1 MSGSGSWLQFANR
14 MNKFKGSYFQDFADI
29 SGNVI
34 VRNTGNV
41 YLHAGSNMYM
51 AAGDISMNGF
61 VYCKGVVDL
70 SGNSLSGGGDGGGG
84 GLTSVSTVS
93 VKSINTTDFVTT
105 SGYASIGNY
114 LNVTG
119 STTLTGQLTANGAS
133 IFNGQMDGA
142 GASFNTLSVGN
153 VELKGSII
161 PDTNATYDIGSAEKK
176 IRDLYVSDSSI
187 WIGDNN
193 KLAIENDKIT
203 MKKRKKGNSD
213 IPKFISDK
221 LTTYIGTA
229 AKVEHVKYFASLPAN
244 SLGKG
249 ASDELSTYTVSDWI
263 RFANKKG
270 SLSEDGFTKTN
281 HTASDLY
288 DLANDFDN
296 DDSGQWTTVSTG
308 VIKYDGKIT
317 VGNDVN
323 TSALE
328 TLGKTSLVGKVNI
341 GAFVNSNVDLYVN
354 GNTTNS
360 GILQVDGT
368 TFLSTTNIASSLSV
382 TQNANISGKMGVGK
396 DADSTFHLDV
406 LGKAR
411 VQDDAYLK
419 KSLLVG
425 TAVNSTSLTTN
436 GASGASMYVETKMNA
451 GVYPDISHN
460 VVLDVPN
467 TLFKGNDESV
477 TTNKNYIEFDTAK
490 RRIIPYVKDSNGN
503 FINGTA
509 ADATGWDLG
518 GPGQYRFDKIHA
530 RDLNISDSTINIED
544 ASGNKIGMSF
554 DATTGA
560 VNYTVTTK
568 DTADAS
574 GETFVIKGVQTQKI
588 SSGGGTI
595 DPALLEFTGLSFG
608 DTFDSAFTY
617 DLTSTYTYNLTTNT
631 YVGDGVSTFTNSA
644 GAQGLNAFISA
655 TNETT
660 LLGSLPTK
668 ESAVI
673 RVGADDRADGGLNGI
688 DTPGSKVD
696 LTNKIISVSDDD
708 GGTTLKWTLWGSE
721 TELNA
726 TTPGNFL
733 NYIELKNI
741 NMASGTYFV
750 AKTGGNIVYNNANED
765 YLQNAD
771 LTGVVNGDL
780 FLYIDR
786 APGNNWTKIPVSLP
800 ASGSITTQMLTDSVI
815 QSSKIATNAVTGSK
829 ILDGA
834 VTTNKI
840 ADDSITAVKFKAGEI
855 NGTIFA
861 DDAIDGAK
869 ISGNI
874 AATKLTGT
882 ISGANI
888 TDNTIVSSKIVDG
901 GITSAKIAYLGVSG
915 DNLMNDSVTTLKIAD
930 EAVISSKIQDGA
942 ITSAKLA
949 SSVINSDTLIADNV
963 ITESKIFG
971 GSVTE
976 AKLASLSVGSTK
988 IKDDAITETK
998 IADGAVTLAK
1008 INGSVF
1014 AGKQDTLIA
1023 GTGISID
1030 SGTNTISSTVSS
1042 TTYIAGTG
1050 ITIDQGTGTISATGG
1065 SGDGG
1070 GATGGGGSSSTFVAA
1085 GLTAPLNS
1093 SMITSMHGD
1102 TAGLLK
1108 NNSEGFSMSDDG
1120 NTIVSSV
1127 SWWVYVFKKS
1137 GSSYTRTKIDLT
1149 TISSGLNTGDLTRIS
1164 GDGLTIVRATK
1175 LSATYS
1181 AGIAV
1186 LTWNSASNS
1195 WGHNGTVFSLASG
1208 FSGATIRNIDITRDG
1223 SKILT
1228 AQYNSTTNQKA
1239 VIYDTTQG
1247 TPLIAIDLNGT
1258 THNFNGWM
1266 ATNIFNNIHGK
1277 NAQMALS
1284 GDGSRCVIGGGTV
1297 ADQNQNTGRFFVFDL
1312 DYTNNTY
1319 SEVLNLTG
1327 STAGGGREADEPLGT
1342 LANKGACFGRSV
1354 AINYDGTRI
1363 ANGYGNP
1370 YFNYGYNLGAPSPLR
1385 VAVYHFTGTTLDAS
1399 NVIIPDGGW
1408 KDGENSDYPY
1418 VFGYSLSFTPDSDK
1432 IITGCAFGWG
1442 GAYGNSG
1449 VVQVYA
1455 YASSAWSFYAALK
1468 RPDYDYLAGWGTSVA
1483 MTNGGKIAI
1492 GSLNPPSPPSGVA
1505 NSGEIE
1511 IYTVAPP
1518 SIYTDTFES
1527 TDKVS
1532 FGGETQFGNIA
1543 QFNNGIIIKSNSNN
1557 VIPSTSNPSFNS
1569 ISSYNLLTN
1578 VINTNSSITGIS
1590 NVSTHLSVNST
1601 TKTLSQK
1608 EYPIDVSE
1616 LGAPRLSGF
1625 NGASG
1630 ITLSPDGKEFAW
1642 VASNTTKKTTFV
1654 YRYNETTDNWTKI
1667 HQFGT
1672 TTDTTWAERC
1682 EFSPC
1687 GNYINANHGD
1697 NFNLHVSTMYE
1708 GHKIAKKGADG
1719 QWNNTS
1725 IISINGFLSHG
1736 SLPSYNYF
1744 YKLNVSHGGKYAVVL
1759 SSSGYNKANTD
1770 RSAITFWELD
1780 WTNNSATAVHG
1791 IEIADTDSMKTYS
1804 DDAHVFGWP
1813 LNGTKGGYNNTTG
1826 SHDIHNMSTSDDLTL
1841 VAITGHIIGENGT
1854 NKRVRVYKT
1863 DYVNGNHKI
1872 IFELATTASNSSRNV
1887 CLNPDG
1893 SYMSIAN
1900 GGHTTETVDIYKY
1913 DQNNESYS
1921 LIQTITHADL
1931 DLETGVKIGGF
1942 ARAGCIQFARGS
1954 NTLIISAPQ
1963 HSGSPSI
1970 LTHNGIFIFD
1980 LVGSRWVLTDKEVRN
1995 TRYHWLP
2002 PNDNTRL
2009 TEMGAR
2015 IAISDDG
2022 TTYAFGEPSW
2032 AEPELTNDSNDNV
2045 RFNVGRAVIVKRHV
2059 AAMNVND
2066 INATELHSDSITTR
2080 DDANIGGNLIVDGY
2094 IKSKGLIQP
2103 LTPLLNTTITDPIV
2117 TPIGG
2122 NGPLTAGLGTSYG
2135 ERVCMSDDGTI
2146 IITANVALQN
2156 VYILRKTNNVWDEI
2170 TDTRNDVYKTL
2181 YNRYL
2186 NFGKVITLSGDGK
2199 TLVVSNLNTMFV
2211 YSISST
2217 GSPILKYQYTD
2228 TDYTVGFCTMAK
2240 INYDGTRLVVMS
2252 YMAYNK
2258 YTIRVYDPITNVT
2271 ITPTLL
2277 VTLQSG
2283 VASDMTTF
2291 DIGLGHNGIYGG
2303 RNFYEWT
2310 AYKMEI
2316 SGDGKTVVFGGNSKT
2331 INYVT
2336 TNNWNKGRCYVYDI
2350 DYTNNTSTSVLEIE
2364 ATMQDHLPYRAY
2376 AINSNA
2382 TVLAITCGSPTV
2394 YQYGPGTDA
2403 EPRVE
2408 IYRRSLS
2415 SPTNWTLEKTYY
2427 DKDMSSIIGS
2437 GSGASDGFGEKLA
2450 MSNDGNILY
2459 IGQQT
2464 VAYTSVQYQLPTWH
2478 NVGRVEN
2485 HGGQWGDML
2494 TLRGPSSTWWGTGMA
2509 TSGDGKSLVVM
2520 KLWGQ
2525 GSNGSCYIYDMNYND
2540 LPILAP
2546 NKLILGGGGFFNDVS
2561 GAVLPYNSHMIID
2574 ASGNVGINSDPIEGV
2589 KLHVEGDITFSGTS
2603 SSSSDDRLKVNE
2615 ELITGAIDTI
2625 KKLKPEIYDKRADF
2639 HDITYIKESGLIAQE
2654 VWYKTPELRHLV
2666 TLGMNITDTTI
2677 AKPLPVD
2684 HNHKEEIT
2692 YVLNYIPD
2700 ASGNIITDNDI
2711 YKCDASG
2718 NIIINANHELV
2729 IDTDRFLLQDLSG
2742 NNVLYKGK
2750 NVLDIDKLA
2759 TKGIIGTHIVETEEP
2774 IITNLTDGIFI
2785 HPNDNSEFYLD
2796 SNGKKYTDISNG
2808 QLMSIET
2815 DTHVVT
2821 GADGRPFI
2829 DISGILNVSNP
2840 RIVVNKNVNQHAIKS
2855 HLVNTKKYTPINP
2868 SDIQDYTPTDDIQND
2883 PDYKALGWGDTPAR
2897 LNYNGLIP
2905 YLIKAIQEQQEI
2917 IDTLK
2922 GEVDTL
2928 KNA

>member
-29 SGNVI
+29 SGDVI

-51 AAGDISMNGF
+51 TAGDISMNGF

-84 GLTSVSTVS
+84 GLTSVSSVN

-105 SGYASIGNY
+105 AGYASIGNY

-133 IFNGQMDGA
+133 IFNGQLDGA
-142 GASFNTLSVGN
+142 AASFNTLSVGN

-161 PDTNATYDIGSAEKK
+161 PDTNATYDIGSADKK
-176 IRDLYVSDSSI
+176 IRDLYVSDASI

-193 KLAIENDKIT
+193 KLAVENDKIT
-203 MKKRKKGNSD
+203 MKRRKKGDND

-221 LTTYIGTA
+221 LTTHISNA
-229 AKVEHVKYFASLPAN
+229 DKVVHVKYFASLPAN

-249 ASDELSTYTVSDWI
+249 TNDELSTYTVADWI

-270 SLSEDGFTKTN
+270 TLSQDGFTKTN
-281 HTASDLY
+281 HTASDIY

-296 DDSGQWTTVSTG
+296 DDSGQWSTISTG

-317 VGNDVN
+317 VGNDAN
-323 TSALE
+323 APALE
-328 TLGKTSLVGKVNI
+328 ALGKTSLVGKVNI
-341 GAFVNSNVDLYVN
+341 GEYFNSNASLYIN
-354 GNTTNS
+354 GNTINS
-360 GILQVDGT
+360 GVLEVKGNT
-368 TFLSTTNIASSLSV
+368 NLSTTAISDSLSV
-382 TQNANISGKMGVGK
+382 SQNANINGKMGVGK
-396 DADSTFHLDV
+396 SADGTFHLDV
-406 LGKAR
+406 LGKTR
-411 VQDDAYLK
+411 VQDDAYFK

-425 TAVNSTSLTTN
+425 TGVNSTSLTTN
-436 GASGASMYVETKMNA
+436 GASGASMYVETPLT
-451 GVYPDISHN
+451 GGSYPDVSHN
-460 VVLDVPN
+460 VVINVPN
-467 TLFKGNDESV
+467 TVFKAQDSIV
-477 TTNKNYIEFDTAK
+477 TTNTNYLEIDSTK
-490 RRIIPYVKDSNGN
+490 RSILPYVKDVNGDLVN
-503 FINGTA
+503 TGMTNG
-509 ADATGWDLG
+509 WELG
-518 GPGQYRFDKIHA
+518 GEGPYRFDKIHT
-530 RDLNISDSTINIED
+530 RDLNISTETINIED
-544 ASGNKIGMSF
+544 GSGNKIGMSF
-554 DATTGA
+554 DATTGS
-560 VNYTVTTK
+560 VNYTVVTK

-588 SSGGGTI
+588 SSGSGTI

-608 DTFDSAFTY
+608 DTFDSGATYDFTTAYTY
-617 DLTSTYTYNLTTNT
+617 DLTTTAYT
-631 YVGDGVSTFTNSA
+631 GDGTSVFTTSA
-644 GAQGLNAFISA
+644 GAQSLANFA
-655 TNETT
+655 TSINEQT

-673 RVGADDRADGGLNGI
+673 RVGVDDRADGGLNGI
-688 DTPGSKVD
+688 DTVGSKID

-708 GGTTLKWTLWGSE
+708 AGSTLKWTLWGSE
-721 TELNA
+721 AELNA
-726 TTPGNFL
+726 SNAGNYL

-750 AKTGGNIVYNNANED
+750 AKTSGTIVYNNANED
-765 YLQNAD
+765 YLKNSD
-771 LTGVVNGDL
+771 LTSIVNGDL

-786 APGNNWTKIPVSLP
+786 SPGNNWTKIPVSLP
-800 ASGSITTQMLTDSVI
+800 ASGSITTQMLTDGVI
-815 QSSKIATNAVTGSK
+815 QPGKIANNAVTESK
-829 ILDGA
+829 ITDGA

-840 ADDSITAVKFKAGEI
+840 ADASITAVKFKAGEI

-874 AATKLTGT
+874 DTGKLVGN
-882 ISGANI
+882 ISGTLI

-901 GITSAKIAYLGVSG
+901 GITAAKIAYLGVSG

-930 EAVISSKIQDGA
+930 GAVIASKIPDGV

-949 SSVINSDTLIADNV
+949 SGAINSATLIADNV

-976 AKLASLSVGSTK
+976 AKLASLSVGSGK

-1030 SGTNTISSTVSS
+1030 TGTNTISSTVSS
-1042 TTYIAGTG
+1042 SAYIAGDG

-1065 SGDGG
+1065 GG
-1070 GATGGGGSSSTFVAA
+1070 GGSSSSGGSSSTFVAA

-1102 TAGLLK
+1102 WADLLK
-1108 NNSEGFSMSDDG
+1108 NNSDGFSMSDDG
-1120 NTIVSSV
+1120 NIIVSSV
-1127 SWWVYVFKKS
+1127 YWWVYVFTKT
-1137 GSSYTRTKIDLT
+1137 GSSYTRTKIDLS
-1149 TISSGLNTGDLTRIS
+1149 TISSGLKAGDLTRIS

-1186 LTWNSASNS
+1186 LTWNSVSNS
-1195 WGHNGTVFSLASG
+1195 WVHNGTVFSLASG
-1208 FSGATIRNIDITRDG
+1208 FSGATVRNLDITRDG
-1223 SKILT
+1223 SKFIT

-1266 ATNIFNNIHGK
+1266 AVNQFVNIHQK
-1277 NAQMALS
+1277 HAQMALS
-1284 GDGSRCVIGGGTV
+1284 GDGSRCVIGGQTAHAHDDSG
-1297 ADQNQNTGRFFVFDL
+1297 GRFFVFDL

-1327 STAGGGREADEPLGT
+1327 GLFGGGREATDALSHIEMGQ
-1342 LANKGACFGRSV
+1342 CFGRSV

-1363 ANGYGNP
+1363 AHGYGNP
-1370 YFNYGYNLGAPSPLR
+1370 YFNYGYNLGSPSSTR
-1385 VAVYHFTGTTLDAS
+1385 VAIYHFTGTTLDAS
-1399 NVIIPDGGW
+1399 NVIVPAGGF
-1408 KDGENSDYPY
+1408 KLEEGADYPY
-1418 VFGYSLSFTPDSDK
+1418 GFGHGLSFTPDGDK
-1432 IITGCAFGWG
+1432 LIAGCAFRNGSTY
-1442 GAYGNSG
+1442 ANTG

-1455 YASSAWSFYAALK
+1455 YESSAWSLYAALK
-1468 RPDYDYLAGWGTSVA
+1468 RPDYDNNASWGTSVG
-1483 MTNGGKIAI
+1483 MTNSGIIAI

-1511 IYTVAPP
+1511 IYNVAPP

-1527 TDKVS
+1527 TGKVS
-1532 FGGETQFGNIA
+1532 FGGESQFGNIA

-1557 VIPSTSNPSFNS
+1557 VIPSASNPSFNS
-1569 ISSYNLLTN
+1569 ISSDNLLTN
-1578 VINTNSSITGIS
+1578 VINTYSSVSSIS
-1590 NVSTHLSVNST
+1590 NVSTQLSVNST

-1616 LGAPRLSGF
+1616 LGGPLQDGF
-1625 NGASG
+1625 NGALG

-1642 VASNTTKKTTFV
+1642 VASNTTKKATFV

-1672 TTDTTWAERC
+1672 TNDKNWADRC

-1687 GNYINANHGD
+1687 GNYINANNGD

-1708 GHKIAKKGADG
+1708 GHKIAKRGADG

-1725 IISINGFLSHG
+1725 IISINGFLGHG
-1736 SLPSYNYF
+1736 GLPSYMYL
-1744 YKLNVSHGGKYAVVL
+1744 YKLNVSHGGKYAVIL
-1759 SSSGYNKANTD
+1759 TSNGNGTSNTD
-1770 RSAITFWELD
+1770 KSAITFWELD

-1804 DDAHVFGWP
+1804 NDAHIFAWP
-1813 LNGTKGGYNNTTG
+1813 LDGKKGGFSNTKG

-1841 VAITGHIIGENGT
+1841 VAITGHIIGTNGT
-1854 NKRVRVYKT
+1854 DRRVRVYKT

-1872 IFELATTASNSSRNV
+1872 IFDLATTTNNSSRNV
-1887 CLNPDG
+1887 CLNSDG

-1900 GGHTTETVDIYKY
+1900 GGNATDTVDIYKY
-1913 DQNNESYS
+1913 DKKDESYS
-1921 LIQTITHADL
+1921 LMQTITLADL
-1931 DLETGVKIGGF
+1931 DLETGVNIGGF
-1942 ARAGCIQFARGS
+1942 ARAGCIKFARGS
-1954 NTLIISAPQ
+1954 NALIISAPK
-1963 HSGSPSI
+1963 HASSV
-1970 LTHNGIFIFD
+1970 THNGIFLFD
-1980 LVGSRWVLTDKEVRN
+1980 FVGSRWVLTDKEVRN
-1995 TRYHWLP
+1995 TRYQWLP
-2002 PNDNTRL
+2002 PAEWMRH

-2032 AEPELTNDSNDNV
+2032 AQPELTDDGNDNV
-2045 RFNVGRAVIVKRHV
+2045 KYAVGRAVIVKRRV

-2066 INATELHSDSITTR
+2066 INATELHSDNITTR
-2080 DDANIGGNLIVDGY
+2080 NDANIGGNLIVDGY
-2094 IKSKGLIQP
+2094 IKTKGLIQP

-2117 TPIGG
+2117 TPIGAD
-2122 NGPLTAGLGTSYG
+2122 GPLVAGLGTSYG

-2146 IITANVALQN
+2146 IITANVALKK

-2170 TDTRNDVYKTL
+2170 TDTRNDEYKTL
-2181 YNRYL
+2181 YNRHL

-2228 TDYTVGFCTMAK
+2228 TDYNTGFCAMAK
-2240 INYDGTRLVVMS
+2240 INYDGTRLVVLS

-2258 YTIRVYDPITNVT
+2258 YTIRVYDPISNVIDGDT
-2271 ITPTLL
+2271 TPTLL

-2283 VASDMTTF
+2283 VAADMALF
-2291 DIGLGHNGIYGG
+2291 DIGLPHNGNFGG
-2303 RNFYEWT
+2303 KNFTAWT

-2331 INYVT
+2331 INYSTT
-2336 TNNWNKGRCYVYDI
+2336 TNWNNGRCYVYDI

-2364 ATMQDHLPYRAY
+2364 ATMPHHLPYRAY

-2382 TVLAITCGSPTV
+2382 TVLAITCGYPLV
-2394 YQYGPGTDA
+2394 YQYGPGTNA

-2427 DKDMSSIIGS
+2427 DKDMPSIIGS
-2437 GSGASDGFGEKLA
+2437 GTGASDGFGENLA
-2450 MSNDGNILY
+2450 MSNDGNIIY
-2459 IGQQT
+2459 IGQT
-2464 VAYTSVQYQLPTWH
+2464 APYTSVLYQIPTWH

-2494 TLRGPSSTWWGTGMA
+2494 TLRGPSSTWWGAGMA
-2509 TSGDGKSLVVM
+2509 ASGDCKNLVVM
-2520 KLWGQ
+2520 RLIG
-2525 GSNGSCYIYDMNYND
+2525 GGNNGGCYIYDMNYND

-2546 NKLILGGGGFFNDVS
+2546 NKLILGGGGFNNDVY
-2561 GAVLPYNSHMIID
+2561 GDVLPYNSHMVID

-2639 HDITYIKESGLIAQE
+2639 HDITSIKESGLIAQE

-2692 YVLNYIPD
+2692 YVLKYIPD

-2840 RIVVNKNVNQHAIKS
+2840 RIVVNKNVNQLAIKS

-2897 LNYNGLIP
+2897 LNYTGLIP
-2905 YLIKAIQEQQEI
+2905 YLVKAMQEQQETI
-2917 IDTLK
+2917 ELLK
-2922 GEVDTL
+2922 TEVNTL